1 LFTLLL
7 EVLRFVIPWM
17 DTAMHWAYL
26 LPDGYHLSQVW
37 KWVFIPMILIL
48 LMQFRPE
55 GIMGNREL
63 SDFFPKLKKYYSFK

>member
-1 LFTLLL
+1 
-7 EVLRFVIPWM
+7 M

-55 GIMGNREL
+55 GIMGNKEL

>member
-1 LFTLLL
+1 
-7 EVLRFVIPWM
+7 M